1 MRLQDWLPIL
11 TFVLGSLFSIVSETI
26 RNRYERDRE
35 REARQSEQAALRK
48 REQQD
53 FTTKTLIELQDSLFE
68 LMSRIQAS
76 ITANDQQPA
85 EAKNKRAE
93 YEIRARILVVRV
105 QDDSLREAVELV
117 LARLMTMGNISQPDE
132 RRVAWNEAA
141 THFKEANNRIGYLLQ
156 EIY

>member
-11 TFVLGSLFSIVSETI
+11 TFVLGSLFSIVSESI

-35 REARQSEQAALRK
+35 REARQGEQAALRK

-53 FTTKTLIELQDSLFE
+53 FKTKTLIELQDSLFE
-68 LMSRIQAS
+68 LVSRTQA
-76 ITANDQQPA
+76 ILTANDQQPA
-85 EAKNKRAE
+85 EANQRVEADV
-93 YEIRARILVVRV
+93 RTRILVVRV

-117 LARLMTMGNISQPDE
+117 LARLMAMGNTSQPDE
-132 RRVAWNEAA
+132 LQAAWNEAA
-141 THFKEANNRIGYLLQ
+141 THFGEANHRIGQLLQ